1 MFSSVVEP
9 FDEGKTATATAPRH
23 VKRETIYE
31 QKFYLSLLHMPS
43 LLYDM
48 TDTKKSQLASS
59 SNSNTDSPL
68 DLVLPQILAL
78 FVHPRTCVQ
87 SLLHLFA
94 KLAKF
99 IPRGELVKRFLP
111 IVIHVLNVV
120 DLNET
125 LGIDLN
131 EPDLDDEVKARFC
144 KLFDY
149 VFINELRI
157 IFGLKVF
164 LTQICPFLIEAI
176 SGFKDFDYDSAAAD
190 SISLQASRKSTH
202 QLEHSGMS
210 SLSTLKRVD
219 IQRNKT
225 CLI

>member
-9 FDEGKTATATAPRH
+9 FDEGKTATTASPRH

-48 TDTKKSQLASS
+48 TDTKKSQLATS
-59 SNSNTDSPL
+59 SNINTDSPL

-87 SLLHLFA
+87 SLLNLFA

-202 QLEHSGMS
+202 QLEHSGMP
-210 SLSTLKRVD
+210 SLFKE
-219 IQRNKT
+219 
-225 CLI
+225 